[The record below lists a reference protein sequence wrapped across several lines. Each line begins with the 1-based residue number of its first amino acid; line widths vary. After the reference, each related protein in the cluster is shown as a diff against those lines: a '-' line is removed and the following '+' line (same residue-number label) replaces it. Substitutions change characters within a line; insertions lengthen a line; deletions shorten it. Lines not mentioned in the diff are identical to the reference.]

1 MARRKRQSQDI
12 LTKLHVQ
19 HAMDKANDHTETGS
33 FPMVRKRGRSG
44 RRSLKANATRMRL
57 LTSVLIAVMCAL
69 LSFAY
74 MIQINNTKSTYETM
88 SEDELVRL
96 INETSNQV
104 QSLEQRKSELSSQ
117 LDSLKATADKQAAA
131 QKIAKQNEETNGILS
146 GRLPAKG
153 EGVTIRITKGT
164 KSDVDASTMFTL
176 LEELR
181 NAGAEVIA
189 VNSVRVVTSTYI
201 AQSEDGGLICD
212 GTALETPYVVKAIGD
227 PQALANAV
235 NIAGGVGS
243 RLKVK
248 YGSTVTVVTEDEVKI
263 DETRAARQYRYATPV
278 E

>member
-1 MARRKRQSQDI
+1 MARRKRQTQSPLDKMHIQRAQDR
-12 LTKLHVQ
+12 T
-19 HAMDKANDHTETGS
+19 NDQTETGS
-33 FPMVRKRGRSG
+33 FPVIRHVREGK
-44 RRSLKANATRMRL
+44 RSLNARSTRIRL
-57 LTSVLIAVMCAL
+57 LTSMMIAVMCAL
-69 LSFAY
+69 LSFTY

-104 QSLEQRKSELSSQ
+104 QSLEQRKSELTSQ
-117 LDSLKATADKQAAA
+117 LDLLKATADKRAAA
-131 QKIAKQNEETNGILS
+131 QKIAKQNEETNGILA

-153 EGVTIRITKGT
+153 QGVTIHITKGT
-164 KSDVDASTMFTL
+164 KEGVDASTMFTL

-189 VNSVRVVTSTYI
+189 INTVRVVTSTYI
-201 AQSEDGGLICD
+201 SETTDGTLICD
-212 GTALETPYVVKAIGD
+212 GTTLDTPYVVKAIGD

-248 YGSTVTVVTEDEVKI
+248 YGSQVTVTVQDEVNI
-263 DETRAARQYRYATPV
+263 DEIREPRQYKYATPI

>member
-1 MARRKRQSQDI
+1 MARRRRQPQDV

-19 HAMDKANDHTETGS
+19 HVQDTANDHTETGS
-33 FPMVRKRGRSG
+33 FPVIRKRRNGK
-44 RRSLKANATRMRL
+44 RSLNANTTRMRL
-57 LTSVLIAVMCAL
+57 LTSVLVTVMCAL

-104 QSLEQRKSELSSQ
+104 QSLEQRKSELTSQ
-117 LDSLKATADKQAAA
+117 LNSLKATADKQAAA

-146 GRLPAKG
+146 GRLAAQG
-153 EGVTIRITKGT
+153 QGVTIRITQGT
-164 KSDVDASTMFTL
+164 KADVDASTMFTL

-189 VNSVRVVTSTYI
+189 IGPVRVVTSTYI
-201 AQSEDGGLICD
+201 SESTDGSLICD
-212 GTALETPYVVKAIGD
+212 GTALDTPYVIKAIGD

-248 YGSTVTVVTEDEVKI
+248 YGSDVTVTTEDEIHI
-263 DETRAARQYRYATPV
+263 DEIRQAQQYQYATPA